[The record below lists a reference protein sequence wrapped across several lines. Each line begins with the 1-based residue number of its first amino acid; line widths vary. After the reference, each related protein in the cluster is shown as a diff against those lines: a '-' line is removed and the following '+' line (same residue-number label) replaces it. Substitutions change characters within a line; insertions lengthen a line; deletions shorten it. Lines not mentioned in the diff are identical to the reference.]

1 MQSLLLLLKSAQF
14 DYFVCLIRCTIENI
28 ILPNRTPVNKSRCI
42 ISSLLQYCF
51 YFRGVSAGTSYEI
64 NFVATYIITVHAQVR
79 VFTARRY
86 ASAAFAVIACPSLC
100 LSVRYK
106 SVLYRNDCRDEMSW
120 FWHRSF
126 FPPIPHCVIR
136 KFGYLQ
142 NLVDRVV
149 NKTRRRR
156 RSSLLTTPVRQ
167 STSRGCLTL

>member
-1 MQSLLLLLKSAQF
+1 MRTRSRRK
-14 DYFVCLIRCTIENI
+14 VIENI

-86 ASAAFAVIACPSLC
+86 ASAAFAVIACPSVC

-142 NLVDRVV
+142 NLVDRVLSTKLV
-149 NKTRRRR
+149 VVDGRACWRHLYDNRR
-156 RSSLLTTPVRQ
+156 VVAVYYK
-167 STSRGCLTL
+167 